1 MINITKVVAIKEI
14 GNNNDNAYRTF
25 TIDVKYG
32 VEDGYYTADSPI
44 KVAVLSREEKTTSD
58 SGTCIITRTRDTS
71 IREATIDGETTPLV
85 YVDNL
90 SDDEEVIHILEAL
103 ANRIHYKCRTLSV
116 PVSAHQADTSASV
129 SVHQADTTDTDAE
142 DDMLETTVAW
152 NDNIKLNEQEI
163 IIPGITVVGQARV
176 TLNDDVV
183 DKIKQ
188 HSELKPYFALKY
200 DEDSGVVIITIHLDK
215 PAE

>member
-1 MINITKVVAIKEI
+1 MIDITKVVAIKEI
-14 GNNNDNAYRTF
+14 GNNHDNAYRTF
-25 TIDVKYG
+25 TIDIKYG
-32 VEDGYYTADSPI
+32 VEDGYYTADSPL
-44 KVAVLSREEKTTSD
+44 KVAVLSREEKTTND

-71 IREATIDGETTPLV
+71 IREATIDGEITPLV

-90 SDDEEVIHILEAL
+90 SDDEEVIRILEAL
-103 ANRIHYKCRTLSV
+103 ANGIHYKCRTLSV
-116 PVSAHQADTSASV
+116 PVSVHQADTSASV

-152 NDNIKLNEQEI
+152 NDNIKLNEQET

-188 HSELKPYFALKY
+188 HSELKPYFGLKY
-200 DEDSGVVIITIHLDK
+200 DEDSGVVIITFYLDK

>member
-32 VEDGYYTADSPI
+32 VDDGYYTADSPI
-44 KVAVLSREEKTTSD
+44 KVAVLSREEKTTND

-142 DDMLETTVAW
+142 DDMHETTVAW

>member
-103 ANRIHYKCRTLSV
+103 ANGIHYKCRTLSV
-116 PVSAHQADTSASV
+116 PV

-142 DDMLETTVAW
+142 DDMHETTVAW

>member
-32 VEDGYYTADSPI
+32 VDDGYYTADSPI
-44 KVAVLSREEKTTSD
+44 KVAVLSREEKTTND

-71 IREATIDGETTPLV
+71 IREATIGGEITLLA

-90 SDDEEVIHILEAL
+90 RDDEEVIRTLEAL
-103 ANRIHYKCRTLSV
+103 ANGIHYKF
-116 PVSAHQADTSASV
+116 SAY
-129 SVHQADTTDTDAE
+129 QADTTDTDDE

-152 NDNIKLNEQEI
+152 NDSIK
-163 IIPGITVVGQARV
+163 P
-176 TLNDDVV
+176 
-183 DKIKQ
+183 
-188 HSELKPYFALKY
+188 
-200 DEDSGVVIITIHLDK
+200 
-215 PAE
+215 

>member
-44 KVAVLSREEKTTSD
+44 KVAVLSREEKTTND

-103 ANRIHYKCRTLSV
+103 ANGIHYKCRTLSV
-116 PVSAHQADTSASV
+116 PVSVHQADTSAPV
-129 SVHQADTTDTDAE
+129 NVHQADTTDTDAE

>member
-1 MINITKVVAIKEI
+1 MINITKLVAIKEI

-25 TIDVKYG
+25 TIDIKYG
-32 VEDGYYTADSPI
+32 VEDGYYTAESPI

-58 SGTCIITRTRDTS
+58 SGTCIITRTKDTS

-103 ANRIHYKCRTLSV
+103 ANRIHYKCRTLSASV
-116 PVSAHQADTSASV
+116 NVHQADTSTPVSAHQT
-129 SVHQADTTDTDAE
+129 DTTDTDDT
-142 DDMLETTVAW
+142 DDMLKTAVAW
-152 NDNIKLNEQEI
+152 NDNIKLNEQETV
-163 IIPGITVVGQARV
+163 IPGITVVGQARL
-176 TLNDDVV
+176 TLSDAAA

-188 HSELKPYFALKY
+188 HSELKPYFGLRY
-200 DEDSGVVIITIHLDK
+200 DEDSGTVIVTLYLDK

>member
-1 MINITKVVAIKEI
+1 MINITKVVAIEEI
-14 GNNNDNAYRTF
+14 GNTNDNAYRTF
-25 TIDVKYG
+25 TIDIKYG
-32 VEDGYYTADSPI
+32 VDDGYYTADSPL
-44 KVAVLSREEKTTSD
+44 KVAVLSREEKTTND

-103 ANRIHYKCRTLSV
+103 ANGIHYKCRTLSV
-116 PVSAHQADTSASV
+116 PVSVHQADTSTPV
-129 SVHQADTTDTDAE
+129 SVHQADTTDTDDE
-142 DDMLETTVAW
+142 DDMHETTVMW
-152 NDNIKLNEQEI
+152 NDNIKLIEQET

-188 HSELKPYFALKY
+188 HSELKPYFGLRY
-200 DEDSGVVIITIHLDK
+200 DEDSGTVIVTLYLDK

>member
-1 MINITKVVAIKEI
+1 MINITKLVAIKEI

-25 TIDVKYG
+25 TIDIKYG
-32 VEDGYYTADSPI
+32 VEDGYYTAESPI

-58 SGTCIITRTRDTS
+58 SGTCIITRTKDTS

-103 ANRIHYKCRTLSV
+103 ANGIHYKCRTLST
-116 PVSAHQADTSASV
+116 PVSAHQT
-129 SVHQADTTDTDAE
+129 DTTDTDDT
-142 DDMLETTVAW
+142 DDMLKTAVAW
-152 NDNIKLNEQEI
+152 NDNIKLNEQETV
-163 IIPGITVVGQARV
+163 IPGITVVGQARL
-176 TLNDDVV
+176 TLSDAAA

-188 HSELKPYFALKY
+188 HSELKPYFGLRY
-200 DEDSGVVIITIHLDK
+200 DEDSGTVIVTLYLDK